1 MYIILALML
10 SLAGSYWIDTL
21 YKLPNTPLMYPE
33 SKIKRA
39 MLRKPILIITSIFFA
54 IYFENVEVPLNIY
67 LIITSIFLVMIT
79 LTDFEQ
85 YIIFDKMLIVFA
97 IIGLTAIYNLNLPLT
112 DRLIAALAGGGFFLL
127 LAIITKGAIGGGD
140 IKLMFVLGI
149 YFGIDNLLTI
159 CIAGFILSGTM
170 AAILLAVK
178 LKQRGSYIAYS
189 PYFTLSALYI
199 LIKNCSF

>member
-1 MYIILALML
+1 MYVILALIL

-21 YKLPNTPLMYPE
+21 YKLPNVPLMYPE
-33 SKIKRA
+33 DKIKRA
-39 MLRKPILIITSIFFA
+39 MLRKPILIISSIFFA

-127 LAIITKGAIGGGD
+127 LAIVSKGAIGGGD

>member
-1 MYIILALML
+1 
-10 SLAGSYWIDTL
+10 
-21 YKLPNTPLMYPE
+21 
-33 SKIKRA
+33 
-39 MLRKPILIITSIFFA
+39 
-54 IYFENVEVPLNIY
+54 
-67 LIITSIFLVMIT
+67 MIT

-85 YIIFDKMLIVFA
+85 YVIFDKMLIVFA

-127 LAIITKGAIGGGD
+127 LAIVSKGAIGGGD

>member
-1 MYIILALML
+1 MYVILALIL

-33 SKIKRA
+33 DKIKRA
-39 MLRKPILIITSIFFA
+39 MLRKPILIISSIFFA
-54 IYFENVEVPLNIY
+54 IYFESVEVPLNIY

-85 YIIFDKMLIVFA
+85 YVIFDKMLIVFA

-127 LAIITKGAIGGGD
+127 LAIVSKGAIGGGD

-170 AAILLAVK
+170 AAILLAVR
-178 LKQRGSYIAYS
+178 LKERDGYIAYS